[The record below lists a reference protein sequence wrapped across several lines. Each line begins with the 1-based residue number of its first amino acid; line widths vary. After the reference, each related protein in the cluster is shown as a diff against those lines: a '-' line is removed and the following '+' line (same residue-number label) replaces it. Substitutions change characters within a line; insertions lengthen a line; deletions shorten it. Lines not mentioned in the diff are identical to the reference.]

1 MQEHQ
6 FNTMADLNLLHNNE
20 GLHRLI
26 SFLKSKG
33 ERRIL
38 KRREFFVRQGD
49 SHAEIAYILRGSF
62 KLFTSDYRGK
72 EQILSFSFDHEF
84 VACYLPPRYGC
95 KALLSVQAMEESVL
109 LVAPLQEVLSQ
120 IQIEQDGT
128 VFVSD
133 FIECLAFDLLRKNV
147 SFRCE
152 TPEERYRQLIVRI
165 PDILNRVSMKDIASY
180 IGVTPETLSR
190 MRSRMVLEEK

>member
-1 MQEHQ
+1 
-6 FNTMADLNLLHNNE
+6 MADLNLLHNNK
-20 GLHRLI
+20 GLLKLI
-26 SFLKSKG
+26 TFLKNKG
-33 ERRIL
+33 ERRTMR
-38 KRREFFVRQGD
+38 RREFFVRQGEY
-49 SHAEIAYILRGSF
+49 HAEIAYILRGSF

-95 KALLSVQAMEESVL
+95 KALLSVQALEESVL
-109 LVAPLQEVLSQ
+109 LVAPLKDILSQ
-120 IQIEQDGT
+120 IQIEQNGT
-128 VFVSD
+128 IYVSD
-133 FIECLAFDLLRKNV
+133 FVESLAFDLLRKNV

-152 TPEERYRQLIVRI
+152 APEERYRKLIVRI

-190 MRSRMVLEEK
+190 MRSRMLLEEK

>member
-1 MQEHQ
+1 
-6 FNTMADLNLLHNNE
+6 MADLNLLQNNK
-20 GLHRLI
+20 GLLKLI
-26 SFLKSKG
+26 AFLKNKG
-33 ERRIL
+33 ERRL
-38 KRREFFVRQGD
+38 MQRREFFVRQGEY
-49 SHAEIAYILRGSF
+49 HAEIAYILRGSF
-62 KLFTSDYRGK
+62 KLFTLDYRGK
-72 EQILSFSFDHEF
+72 EQILSFSFDREF

-95 KALLSVQAMEESVL
+95 KALLNVQALEESVL
-109 LVAPLQEVLSQ
+109 LVAPLQEVLTQ

-128 VFVSD
+128 IFVSD

-152 TPEERYRQLIVRI
+152 APEERYRQLIVRI

-190 MRSRMVLEEK
+190 MRSRMLWENK